1 MSTGL
6 NREHIQAQQL
16 QDLLNNAMKQILS
29 YILTA
34 IVDNPDKIVIE
45 ESEENGMINF
55 TITVAKEDMGKVI
68 GKEGRI
74 IRAMRNV
81 MKIPAIK
88 QGKKI
93 NISLSEIPQ
102 ETIE

>member
-1 MSTGL
+1 
-6 NREHIQAQQL
+6 
-16 QDLLNNAMKQILS
+16 MKH
-29 YILTA
+29 ILTYIVSS
-34 IVDNPDKIVIE
+34 IVDKPKDVVVE
-45 ESEENGMINF
+45 ENEENGMVTF
-55 TITVAKEDMGKVI
+55 TVGVAKEDMGKVI

-93 NISLSEIPQ
+93 NISLSE
-102 ETIE
+102 TA